1 MLKRIAR
8 KDRKMSETSVNEK
21 NPVNSTEDFSDL
33 EGSMT
38 ESFVVTKKEHL
49 PKHGPGPLFFGITF
63 AVTVAAVIVGHIN
76 PISQGIASFKWL
88 RYSYIG
94 LGSIILLVALKFFI
108 DAVVNAKI
116 FENVENNQ
124 LVTTGVYA
132 ITRNPICFAIIALNT
147 GILFISGNTYM
158 YILPILYWLFITY
171 LLKRTEEVWLL
182 EKYGKKYLF
191 YMDHVNRVIP
201 NPWKK
206 MPDVMPT
213 FDNTDDKTDEEG
225 NKKTSDNK
233 NSSDNN
239 GTADSEVTPAAS
251 ESMTENLITGSDDST
266 DVLTGA
272 KK

>member
-1 MLKRIAR
+1 
-8 KDRKMSETSVNEK
+8 MSETSVNE
-21 NPVNSTEDFSDL
+21 NNTVNTAEDFSDL

-63 AVTVAAVIVGHIN
+63 AVTVAAVIVGHIS

-94 LGSIILLVALKFFI
+94 LGIIILLVALKFFI

-158 YILPILYWLFITY
+158 YILPILYWLFSTY

-213 FDNTDDKTDEEG
+213 FDNTDDVPEEKDTE
-225 NKKTSDNK
+225 NASDSD
-233 NSSDNN
+233 SS
-239 GTADSEVTPAAS
+239 SETPAAA